1 MAGLVR
7 DWDMEY
13 PSQTGIDFDT
23 LYDQS
28 GLASK
33 DFTFNPQSQS
43 DFGWN
48 NKTLGTVFGGVQAL
62 TGLAN
67 AYLGYKNYQLAKQQ
81 FGFQKGLANRNLANQ
96 AKIINNAYDNAA
108 QVAAGMVGS
117 RDSYGN
123 YGMTN
128 QAIVDKYAAKAK
140 EKHVDGSAI

>member
-1 MAGLVR
+1 MAGLIR
-7 DWDMEY
+7 DFSVEY
-13 PSQTGIDFDT
+13 PSQTGIDFDA

-43 DFGWN
+43 GFGWN

-62 TGLAN
+62 AGLAN